1 MDRGGLVRLVSY
13 VSGDGSP
20 RVGILEDDE
29 VRDTGVGSLFDV
41 FSMSPD
47 ELGAL
52 AAITLSSTVIPLS
65 HVRLEAPL
73 RPRKNVFAVGRNYL
87 EHVRERPGADSAS
100 RPPPEVPIIFSKP
113 PTSIIGPG
121 EAIDTSNDPSSTT
134 DYEGELAVVIG
145 TGGKRIERER
155 AMDHVFGYTL
165 LNDVTAREYQRSH
178 GQWLMGKGPDTFCPL
193 GPSVLTAD
201 AVPDVTAL
209 AIETRVNDELRQS
222 GLLSQLIFDIPTLI
236 STISSVMTLDP
247 GDVIA
252 TGTPS
257 GVGAFL
263 DPPKFLQPG
272 DVVSVTVEEI
282 GTLTNPVV

>member
-1 MDRGGLVRLVSY
+1 MRLVSY
-13 VSGDGSP
+13 VSSDGSP
-20 RVGILEDDE
+20 SVGILEDDA
-29 VRDTGVGSLFDV
+29 VRETGIGSLFDV
-41 FSMSPD
+41 VSMPSD
-47 ELGAL
+47 DLSAL
-52 AAITLSSTVIPLS
+52 AATALSGTLIPLS
-65 HVRLEAPL
+65 DVRLEAPL

-87 EHVRERPGADSAS
+87 EHVRERPGADAAS

-193 GPSVLTAD
+193 GPCVLTAD
-201 AVPDVTAL
+201 EVPDVTAL
-209 AIETRVNDELRQS
+209 SIETRVNDELRQS
-222 GLLSQLIFDIPTLI
+222 GSLSQLIFDIPTLI

>member
-1 MDRGGLVRLVSY
+1 VRLVSY

-20 RVGILEDDE
+20 RVGILEDDT
-29 VRDTGVGSLFDV
+29 VRDIGISSLFDV
-41 FSMSPD
+41 FPMSSD

-52 AAITLSSTVIPLS
+52 VATALSGAVIPLS
-65 HVRLEAPL
+65 SVRLEAPL

-87 EHVRERPGADSAS
+87 EHVRERPGADSAT

-145 TGGKRIERER
+145 KGGKRIEMER
-155 AMDHVFGYTL
+155 AMEHVFGYTL

-193 GPSVLTAD
+193 GPCVLTAD
-201 AVPDVTAL
+201 EVPDVTAL
-209 AIETRVNDELRQS
+209 SIETRVNDELRQS
-222 GLLSQLIFDIPTLI
+222 GSLSQLIFDIPTLI

-272 DVVSVTVEEI
+272 DVVSVSVEEI